1 MIIVMY
7 VDDKERRKR
16 GDRTPVKIDV
26 NLKSMGPYYLSK
38 LSNLSKG
45 GAFIQHPKPEAVGSH
60 LEISF
65 TLPEQSQT
73 ITLKARVAWTYI
85 QPGKA
90 EPNGTGMGVQFLDV
104 KADEEEQIQTYIS
117 ALKLDL

>member
-1 MIIVMY
+1 MY

-16 GDRTPVKIDV
+16 GTRTPVKIDV
-26 NLKSMGPYYLSK
+26 NLKSLGPYYLSK

-45 GAFIQHPKPEAVGSH
+45 GAFIQHPKPAAVGSQ

-65 TLPEQSQT
+65 ALPDQQDP

-90 EPNGTGMGVQFLDV
+90 EPNGTGMGVQFLEV
-104 KADEEEQIQTYIS
+104 SQEQEQKIQEYIS
-117 ALKLDL
+117 SLKLSL